1 MKNQKTLANRTIDFC
16 DIDDYIHSNIFFKSL
31 LHHLL
36 ENLKF
41 ALKCP
46 FKKVSNFHI
55 FLNQIQWFYAITV
68 IFLNTRTHDILYN
81 SWNLPYNFFLI
92 RENFKKMSSMSC
104 CLIIFNLILSQG
116 IFIIKEH
123 NMPNYVVP
131 GFFQMHDR
139 FLNTQKVKT
148 RIDNHIKT
156 IFESSYITEVCEF
169 DWKIQEFVK
178 CELNF
183 N

>member
-1 MKNQKTLANRTIDFC
+1 MPIQESKQFS
-16 DIDDYIHSNIFFKSL
+16 HFFKLNSMVL
-31 LHHLL
+31 R
-36 ENLKF
+36 NNCDF
-41 ALKCP
+41 
-46 FKKVSNFHI
+46 FKY
-55 FLNQIQWFYAITV
+55 Q
-68 IFLNTRTHDILYN
+68 N
-81 SWNLPYNFFLI
+81 SWHTLQFLKSSIYFFLI

-104 CLIIFNLILSQG
+104 CLIILNLILSQG